1 MWKNTYIHTNIHRY
15 IQEAEDKAKNQLFED
30 REFNIKNCYL
40 GIVVNQ
46 RTERIETILRCK
58 QQPPPLELKEWKE
71 DTGIIMTQKLKERSL
86 WS

>member
-40 GIVVNQ
+40 GIVVN
-46 RTERIETILRCK
+46 
-58 QQPPPLELKEWKE
+58 
-71 DTGIIMTQKLKERSL
+71 
-86 WS
+86 